1 MAIIRE
7 HPLPLFHLGRWLIR
21 AGWLEGNNRDSYI
34 VVIKFG
40 TSQIACVVDQ
50 LMTQEEV
57 VIKPLGALLQGI
69 AGLAGATITGD
80 GRIALILDMPG
91 LMAAY
96 AGKR

>member
-1 MAIIRE
+1 MADPDRLDGGDN
-7 HPLPLFHLGRWLIR
+7 P
-21 AGWLEGNNRDSYI
+21 DSYI
-34 VVIKFG
+34 VVIKIG
-40 TSQIACVVDQ
+40 ASQIACVVDQ

-69 AGLAGATITGD
+69 PGLAGATITGD